1 MSWLD
6 RLRARPTEATG
17 PERELEEEPAP
28 SVLERASPGLTA
40 LFGVMKPERAHSI
53 LDLGEASRRHLAV
66 LSPYARQIRF
76 AGLVPAPPA
85 GNTLRVALGRLPPN
99 AAHPYDVV
107 LAWDVLDR
115 LGAADRQALL
125 ERVVE
130 LTAPRARLYASV
142 DTSGAETIQPV
153 RWTLVSVDR
162 ISQEPVGAPE
172 RAKPVLLPAQAER
185 LLNPFKVTHAFS
197 LRVGAREYVASKG

>member
-1 MSWLD
+1 VSWLD
-6 RLRARPTEATG
+6 RLRTRPTEATG
-17 PERELEEEPAP
+17 PEGEPGEEA
-28 SVLERASPGLTA
+28 SAAFERASPGLAA

-76 AGLVPAPPA
+76 AGLVPTPPA
-85 GNTLRVALGRLPPN
+85 GDALRVALERLPPN
-99 AAHPYDVV
+99 ADHPYDIV

-115 LGAADRQALL
+115 LGPPDRKALL
-125 ERVVE
+125 ERVTK
-130 LTAPRARLYASV
+130 LTAPGARLYASV

-185 LLNPFKVTHAFS
+185 MLDPFKVTHAFS
-197 LRVGAREYVASKG
+197 LRVGAREYVATRG